1 MDGMNDSILST
12 IKKLLGIPEDYEVFD
27 TDIVMHINSAFST
40 LLQLGIGPRTG
51 FYITGTTETWTDLID
66 NEADMFLF
74 VQQYVYISVKL
85 MFDPPTSSFV
95 LEAYNK
101 RLDELTWRLNV
112 MEETFREEEETDET
126 DETE

>member
-1 MDGMNDSILST
+1 MNGMNDSILST
-12 IKKLLGIPEDYEVFD
+12 IKKLLGVPEDYEVFD

-40 LLQLGIGPRTG
+40 LLQLGIGPKTG
-51 FYITGTTETWTDLID
+51 FYITGITESWADLID
-66 NEADMFLF
+66 NNADMFLF

-95 LEAYNK
+95 LDAYNK

-112 MEETFREEEETDET
+112 MEETFREEEEP